1 MECTPGTRVLV
12 DLMVDTQVSEPKHHW
27 ILLGQVEINL
37 NGSRVAAALGCWCGG
52 GERVDGTHRG
62 VTHGGPVH
70 QCSLRVSAVVGTV
83 DGDVGAAAQLD
94 AELDMCVAID
104 ADTHLEQR
112 VLLDVRDELTLAV
125 YIW

>member
-1 MECTPGTRVLV
+1 MECTPCTRVLV
-12 DLMVDTQVSEPKHHW
+12 DLMVDTQVSKPKHHW

-37 NGSRVAAALGCWCGG
+37 SGGRIAAALGCWCGG

-62 VTHGGPVH
+62 VAHCRPVH

-83 DGDVGAAAQLD
+83 DGDVRAAAEPDHQGHVR
-94 AELDMCVAID
+94 VAID
-104 ADTHLEQR
+104 TDIDLEQR

-125 YIW
+125 YLR

>member
-12 DLMVDTQVSEPKHHW
+12 DVMVDTQVSEPKHHW

-37 NGSRVAAALGCWCGG
+37 NGSRVAAALRCWCGG
-52 GERVDGTHRG
+52 GEGVDGTHRG

-70 QCSLRVSAVVGTV
+70 RHLQSAVVGTI
-83 DGDVGAAAQLD
+83 DGDVRATAKLDAQLD
-94 AELDMCVAID
+94 MRIAID
-104 ADTHLEQR
+104 PDAHLEQR
-112 VLLDVRDELTLAV
+112 VFLDVRDALTLAV